1 MTSNVGVRI
10 PRPTDANIIIK
21 SKRKKMKKLFLI
33 IGAPGSGKTTD
44 ASIIAGKNDNIVHY
58 STGDM
63 LREEVA
69 SGSELG
75 QTIDGFISKGALV
88 PLNIII
94 DTIISAIKNAPVDNI
109 LIDGYP
115 RSVEQMT
122 ALDEL
127 LAKEDDIELVST
139 IEVRV
144 SQEVAK
150 DRILGRAADAKP
162 GEERSDD
169 SIDVFYDRMKIYTDP
184 LAEIQ
189 EFYTKKNLL
198 KVINGERELDPIV
211 AEMEA
216 FIKSNI

>member
-1 MTSNVGVRI
+1 
-10 PRPTDANIIIK
+10 
-21 SKRKKMKKLFLI
+21 MKKLFLI

-44 ASIIAGKNDNIVHY
+44 ASIIAEKNDNIVHY

-75 QTIDGFISKGALV
+75 QTIESYISKGALV
-88 PLNIII
+88 PLEIIVN
-94 DTIISAIKNAPVDNI
+94 TIVSAINNAPVANV

-122 ALDEL
+122 AFDEL
-127 LAKEDDIELVST
+127 VAKEDNIELASV

-144 SQEVAK
+144 SEQVAK
-150 DRILGRAADAKP
+150 DR
-162 GEERSDD
+162 
-169 SIDVFYDRMKIYTDP
+169 KIYTDP
-184 LAEIQ
+184 LDEIQ
-189 EFYTKKNLL
+189 KFYIDKNLL
-198 KVINGERELDPIV
+198 KVINGERTLEEVV

-216 FIKSNI
+216 FILSKI

>member
-1 MTSNVGVRI
+1 M
-10 PRPTDANIIIK
+10 A
-21 SKRKKMKKLFLI
+21 KKLFLI

-44 ASIIAGKNDNIVHY
+44 ASLIAQKHSDSIVHY

-63 LREEVA
+63 LRAEVS

-75 QTIDGFISKGALV
+75 QTIESYISRGALV
-88 PLNIII
+88 PLEIIVN
-94 DTIISAIKNAPVDNI
+94 TIVSAIDNAPVNNV

-127 LAKEDDIELVST
+127 LGQKDDIELVSV

-144 SQEVAK
+144 SEQVAK
-150 DRILGRAADAKP
+150 DRILGRASEAKE
-162 GEERSDD
+162 GEQRSDD
-169 SIDVFYDRMKIYTDP
+169 SIEVFYDRMKIYTEP

-189 EFYTKKNLL
+189 KFYTDKNLL
-198 KVINGERELDPIV
+198 QVIDGERTLEVIV
-211 AEMEA
+211 DEMDR
-216 FIKSNI
+216 FIQSKI

>member
-1 MTSNVGVRI
+1 M
-10 PRPTDANIIIK
+10 A
-21 SKRKKMKKLFLI
+21 KKLFLI

-44 ASIIAGKNDNIVHY
+44 ASIIAENNSDTIVHY

-75 QTIDGFISKGALV
+75 QTIESYISKGALV

-94 DTIISAIKNAPVDNI
+94 DTIISAINNAPTDVI

-115 RSVEQMT
+115 RSTEQMT
-122 ALDEL
+122 ALDDI
-127 LAKEDDIELVST
+127 LANQSDIELVSV

-144 SQEVAK
+144 SEAVAK
-150 DRILGRAADAKP
+150 ERILGRAAEA
-162 GEERSDD
+162 EVVRSDD
-169 SIDVFYDRMKIYTDP
+169 SEEVFYDRMKIYTDP

-189 EFYTKKNLL
+189 SFYTHKSLL
-198 KVINGERELDPIV
+198 KVIDGERTLEVIV
-211 AEMEA
+211 EDMQA
-216 FIKSNI
+216 FVLENI

>member
-1 MTSNVGVRI
+1 M
-10 PRPTDANIIIK
+10 A
-21 SKRKKMKKLFLI
+21 KKLFLI

-44 ASIIAGKNDNIVHY
+44 ASLIAQKHSDSIVHY

-63 LREEVA
+63 LRAEVS

-75 QTIDGFISKGALV
+75 QTIENYISRGALV
-88 PLNIII
+88 PLDIIVN
-94 DTIISAIKNAPVDNI
+94 TIISAIDNAPVNNI

-127 LAKEDDIELVST
+127 LSQKDDIELVSV

-144 SQEVAK
+144 NEQVAK
-150 DRILGRAADAKP
+150 ERILGRASEAKE
-162 GEERSDD
+162 GEQRSDD
-169 SIDVFYDRMKIYTDP
+169 SIEVFYDRMKIYTEP

-189 EFYTKKNLL
+189 KFYTDKNLL
-198 KVINGERELDPIV
+198 KVIDGERTLEVIV
-211 AEMEA
+211 DEMDK
-216 FIKSNI
+216 FIQSKI

>member
-1 MTSNVGVRI
+1 
-10 PRPTDANIIIK
+10 
-21 SKRKKMKKLFLI
+21 MKKLFLI

-44 ASIIAGKNDNIVHY
+44 ASIIARKNDNMVHY

-75 QTIDGFISKGALV
+75 QTIEGFIAKGALV

-94 DTIISAIKNAPVDNI
+94 DTIVLAIKHAPVDVV

-115 RSVEQMT
+115 RSVEQMM
-122 ALDEL
+122 AFDEIVNS
-127 LAKEDDIELVST
+127 EDNIELTSV

-144 SQEVAK
+144 SQDVAK
-150 DRILGRAADAKP
+150 DRILGRVADAKA

-169 SIDVFYDRMKIYTDP
+169 SIEVFWDRMKIYTDP
-184 LAEIQ
+184 LEEIQ
-189 EFYTKKNLL
+189 TFYTNKKLL
-198 KVINGERELDPIV
+198 TIIDGERDLEKV
-211 AEMEA
+211 VKSMET
-216 FIKSNI
+216 FIISAI

>member
-1 MTSNVGVRI
+1 
-10 PRPTDANIIIK
+10 
-21 SKRKKMKKLFLI
+21 MKKLFLI

-44 ASIIAGKNDNIVHY
+44 ASIIAGRNENIVHY

-115 RSVEQMT
+115 RSTEQMT
-122 ALDEL
+122 ALDKL
-127 LAKEDDIELVST
+127 LATEDDIELVST

-169 SIDVFYDRMKIYTDP
+169 SIEVFYDRMKIYTDP

-189 EFYTKKNLL
+189 AFYTEKNLL
-198 KVINGERELDPIV
+198 TVINGERELDPIV
-211 AEMEA
+211 AEMET
-216 FIKSNI
+216 FVKSNI

>member
-1 MTSNVGVRI
+1 M
-10 PRPTDANIIIK
+10 A
-21 SKRKKMKKLFLI
+21 KKLFLI

-44 ASIIAGKNDNIVHY
+44 ASLIAQKHADNIVHY

-63 LREEVA
+63 LREEVS

-75 QTIDGFISKGALV
+75 QTIESFISKGALV
-88 PLNIII
+88 PLEIIVN
-94 DTIISAIKNAPVDNI
+94 TIISAINNAPVNNV

-122 ALDEL
+122 ALDEII
-127 LAKEDDIELVST
+127 AKEDDIELTSV

-144 SQEVAK
+144 SEQVAK
-150 DRILGRAADAKP
+150 DRILGRAAEAKP

-169 SIDVFYDRMKIYTDP
+169 SIEVFFDRMKIYTDP

-189 EFYTKKNLL
+189 SFYTDKDLL
-198 KVINGERELDPIV
+198 QVINGERTLEVIV
-211 AEMEA
+211 DEMDL
-216 FIKSNI
+216 FIQGKI

>member
-1 MTSNVGVRI
+1 
-10 PRPTDANIIIK
+10 
-21 SKRKKMKKLFLI
+21 MKKLFLI

-44 ASIIAGKNDNIVHY
+44 ASIIAEKHADKIVHY

-75 QTIDGFISKGALV
+75 QTIESYISKGALV
-88 PLNIII
+88 PLDIIVN
-94 DTIISAIKNAPVDNI
+94 TIVSAIKNAPVDNI

-115 RSVEQMT
+115 RSTEQMT
-122 ALDEL
+122 AFDEL
-127 LAKEDDIELVST
+127 VAKEDDIELASV

-144 SQEVAK
+144 SEEVAK
-150 DRILGRAADAKP
+150 ERILGRAAEAKP

-169 SIDVFYDRMKIYTDP
+169 SVEVFYDRMKIYTDP

-189 EFYTKKNLL
+189 KFYTDKNLL
-198 KVINGERELDPIV
+198 EVISGERTLEEVV
-211 AEMEA
+211 ADMEA
-216 FIKSNI
+216 FVLGKI

>member
-1 MTSNVGVRI
+1 
-10 PRPTDANIIIK
+10 
-21 SKRKKMKKLFLI
+21 MKKLFLL

-44 ASIIAGKNDNIVHY
+44 ASMIANKHSDKIVHY

-75 QTIDGFISKGALV
+75 QTIEDFISKGALV
-88 PLNIII
+88 PLNIIV
-94 DTIISAIKNAPVDNI
+94 DTIISAINQAPVDTV

-122 ALDEL
+122 ALDEIV
-127 LAKEDDIELVST
+127 AKEDNIELTSV

-144 SQEVAK
+144 SQQVAK
-150 DRILGRAADAKP
+150 DRILGRAADAKE
-162 GEERSDD
+162 GEQRSDD
-169 SIDVFYDRMKIYTDP
+169 SIEVFYDRMKVYTDP

-189 EFYTKKNLL
+189 KFYTNNGLL
-198 KVINGERELDPIV
+198 KVIDGERELEPIV

-216 FIKSNI
+216 FVLENM

>member
-1 MTSNVGVRI
+1 
-10 PRPTDANIIIK
+10 
-21 SKRKKMKKLFLI
+21 MKKLFLI

-44 ASIIAGKNDNIVHY
+44 ASIIAEKHSDKIVHY

-75 QTIDGFISKGALV
+75 KTIESYISKGALV

-94 DTIISAIKNAPVDNI
+94 DTIVSAIKNAPVDTI

-115 RSVEQMT
+115 RSEEQMT
-122 ALDEL
+122 AFDEL
-127 LAKEDDIELVST
+127 VSKENDIELVSV

-144 SQEVAK
+144 SEEVARE
-150 DRILGRAADAKP
+150 RILGRRAEAAP

-169 SIDVFYDRMKIYTDP
+169 SEEVFNDRMKIYTDP
-184 LAEIQ
+184 LPAIQ
-189 EFYTKKNLL
+189 RFYTDKGLL
-198 KVINGERELDPIV
+198 TIINGERTLDEV
-211 AEMEA
+211 VDEMER
-216 FIKSNI
+216 FVLSKS